1 MSLPLFGQVLLS
13 EVRKLRRTPALGMV
27 FLAPFT
33 IVILYFFVGLASPG
47 PLVRGSAGGV
57 WPSIIQN
64 SVTLWTLLMLPMFI
78 TLETSLLAGLEHTER
93 NWKFVLTMPMP
104 RWMVYVAKLVVVIGM
119 VWTAHLVLGVG
130 TVISGVTLRALSPD
144 LGLTSLPVWPLVE
157 SLGKVSAAL
166 LLGLTIQ
173 HWVSVRFP
181 SFSVAIGFGMAVMVV
196 AFIAANSPS
205 FGPWYP
211 WSLPLHAIR
220 PRPGAVDP
228 MWVSL
233 AGACLVGVV
242 GARHFHRRDVT

>member
-1 MSLPLFGQVLLS
+1 MSFALFIQVLAS

-33 IVILYFFVGLASPG
+33 IVILYFVVGLASPG
-47 PLVRGSAGGV
+47 PLARGGAERV
-57 WPSIIQN
+57 WPSLIQN
-64 SVTLWTLLMLPMFI
+64 TVMLWTLLMLPMFI

-104 RWMVYVAKLVVVIGM
+104 RWMVYIAKLVVVVGM

-130 TVISGVTLRALSPD
+130 TMISGVTLRTFSPE
-144 LGLTSLPVWPLVE
+144 LGLTTLPVWPLVE
-157 SLGKVSAAL
+157 SLTKVGASL
-166 LLGLTIQ
+166 LLGLSIQ

-181 SFSVAIGFGMAVMVV
+181 SFTVAIGFGMAAMVV
-196 AFIAANSPS
+196 AFIAANSATY
-205 FGPWYP
+205 GPWYP

-220 PRPGAVDP
+220 PRPGVVNP

-233 AGACLVGVV
+233 AGAGVV
-242 GARHFHRRDVT
+242 AIAGAWHFHRRDVA